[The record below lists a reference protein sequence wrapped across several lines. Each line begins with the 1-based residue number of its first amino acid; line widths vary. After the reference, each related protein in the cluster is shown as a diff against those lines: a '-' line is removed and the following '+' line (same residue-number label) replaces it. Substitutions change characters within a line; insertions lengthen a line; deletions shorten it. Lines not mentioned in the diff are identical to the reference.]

1 MLSGFIRIKVNEL
14 KTLQAVSLKPQID
27 LNTLHQSLATTTEE
41 SVKFIGQKRAQQAL
55 EFGLGIDAP
64 GYNLYVMGEPA
75 LGRYTMVMSLL
86 KEIAKR
92 KETPQEWC
100 FLNNFED
107 SRRPTAIRFSPE
119 QSSLFHDDMAS
130 LLDEVLDTFPAAFDN
145 PGYQRQRKALDQAF
159 NNKYANAMEDIQ
171 HKAMAHGVMLFEE
184 SNTVTFSP
192 IIDGKAIEDA
202 DFAVLTEEQR
212 NHFYDVVAQLEA
224 LLNERL
230 LELPKWKRE
239 LSEQRRELKKTTI
252 ETIISPRIKDLEHK
266 YRADLG
272 VLKHLKGLR
281 TELVESIFDWLSEES
296 PEAEA
301 KEEIDKRAVLEDQFL
316 PNQIVQFKA
325 GDGAP
330 IIYEPNP
337 TYSNLFGRTEYS
349 SLQNS
354 VYTSYRM
361 IYSGALHRANGGYLV
376 LDAEKMLTQPNVWES
391 LKRALKS
398 HQLRMELPNQEGS
411 IQNATILEPQEI
423 PLNVK
428 VILMGSRELYYTIQ
442 ELDDE
447 FNELFRILADFE
459 HSIPVS
465 QSTMHQ
471 FVSKVVEQVEKLDV
485 EGITESAIAC
495 LLNFSYRQAEHQH
508 KLSARFADVLELL
521 YEAAYFAEQDGE
533 NLIDE
538 QQIIE
543 ALEGRKFRSG
553 RISESFL
560 EDIKEG
566 QILIDT
572 DGESIG
578 KVNGLTVL
586 EIGDTVFGTP
596 ARISATVYAG
606 ANGVV
611 DIEREVDLGKA
622 IHSKGVMLLTGYLGH
637 KYAQDFCLTLS
648 ANIAIE
654 QSYGHID
661 GDSASLGELCA
672 LISAISHVPLKQSFA
687 ITGSI
692 NQHGEVQSIGGV
704 NEKIEGFFDLCK
716 ARGLTGEQ
724 GVIIPQANEINLV
737 LRNDVIA
744 AVDAGKFHIHSVAY
758 VDEAIELLTGLK
770 AGELSKRNN
779 YPKKSVNYLAV
790 ERLKAL
796 ARVVNG
802 DDEG

>member
-1 MLSGFIRIKVNEL
+1 MNK
-14 KTLQAVSLKPQID
+14 LQAVSLKPQID
-27 LNTLHQSLATTTEE
+27 LNALHQSLTTTRSE

-86 KEIAKR
+86 KEVAKR

-100 FLNNFED
+100 FLNNFDD
-107 SRRPTAIRFSPE
+107 SRRPSAIRFAPE
-119 QSSLFHDDMAS
+119 QSKVFHDDMSS

-145 PGYQRQRKALDQAF
+145 PGYQRQRKALDQEF
-159 NNKYANAMEDIQ
+159 NNKYATAMEDIQ
-171 HKAMAHGVMLFEE
+171 HKAMTHGVMLFEE

-192 IIDGKAIEDA
+192 IVDGKAIEDA

-239 LSEQRRELKKTTI
+239 LSEKRRELKKSTI
-252 ETIISPRIKDLEHK
+252 ETIISPRVKDLEHK

-272 VLKHLKGLR
+272 VLKHLKSLR
-281 TELVESIFDWLSEES
+281 EELVESIFDWLSEES

-316 PNQIVQFKA
+316 PNPIVQFKVD
-325 GDGAP
+325 DGAP

-337 TYSNLFGRTEYS
+337 TYCNLFGRTEYS

-398 HQLRMELPNQEGS
+398 NELRMELPNQEGS

-471 FVSKVVEQVEKLDV
+471 FISKVVEHVEKLDV
-485 EGITESAIAC
+485 EGISESAIAC
-495 LLNFSYRQAEHQH
+495 LLQFSYRQAEHQH

-521 YEAAYFAEQDGE
+521 YEAAYYAEQDGE
-533 NLIDE
+533 NLIDK
-538 QQIIE
+538 QQIEE

-553 RISESFL
+553 RVSESFL

-566 QILIDT
+566 QVLIET
-572 DGESIG
+572 DGESVG

-586 EIGDTVFGTP
+586 EVGDTVFGTP

-672 LISAISHVPLKQSFA
+672 LISAISHIPLKQSFA

-724 GVIIPQANEINLV
+724 GVIIPAANEVNLV
-737 LRNDVIA
+737 LRDDVIA
-744 AVDAGKFHIHSVAY
+744 AVEAGKFHIHSVAY
-758 VDEAIELLTGLK
+758 VDEAVELLTGLK
-770 AGELSKRNN
+770 AGELSKRHT

-790 ERLKAL
+790 TSLKAL

-802 DDEG
+802 EDDG